1 MILYVNGDSH
11 TTAAEANNQYIVAG
25 EDPKF
30 LHLGPL
36 PHPENLSVSWG
47 KLLSITLRASFHCG
61 AFSNHDVDTIINS
74 TGAWLEEK
82 GKVDLIIIQWPAT
95 IADEEK
101 IWQFHQKLNNQNIK
115 HIFFNSS
122 NPVSDQFDW
131 GNNYITDTYEA
142 KLQSA
147 KLETVTPNSKH
158 FGKDGHSFWNRFLL
172 NYIVTNKFI

>member
-11 TTAAEANNQYIVAG
+11 TTAAEASNRYIVAG

-36 PHPENLSVSWG
+36 PHPENLAVSWG

-61 AFSNHDVDTIINS
+61 AFSNYDVDTIISS
-74 TGAWLEEK
+74 TEAWLEEK
-82 GKVDLIIIQWPAT
+82 GKVDLIVIQWPAT
-95 IADEEK
+95 PSDEGK

-115 HIFFNSS
+115 HIFFNS
-122 NPVSDQFDW
+122 NQTVSDQFEW
-131 GNNYITDTYEA
+131 GNSYVTDTYEG

-147 KLETVTPNSKH
+147 NLATVTPNSKH
-158 FGKDGHSFWNRFLL
+158 FGKDGHSFWNRILL
-172 NYIVTNKFI
+172 NHIITNNFI